1 MKIYIIAT
9 RETLTLEQARARI
22 ENASNVGNMPAADVA
37 WRIGGVIVQE
47 FVAPDGMVAV
57 GSPETK
63 YDGVIAWE
71 ECETITQAEH
81 ESAEL
86 AAIEQAEGEAA
97 QRQAEFKA
105 AEAERKATP
114 LIYDQPLQARIETP
128 ASDGHVYGLEVDP
141 DGGEIIPVQRE
152 SVRKTQAE
160 YEIEKAARMAE
171 RQQHRQR
178 LAAIK
183 TDLDAVEAAFDQ
195 IDVTAGGVMGV
206 AIAATTGVNKTA
218 MTEIRKALV
227 DIKAAIK
234 NLRQATEKLRKDA
247 K

>member
-1 MKIYIIAT
+1 MRYYNTTSGVIIT
-9 RETLTLEQARARI
+9 YEQASRSLKNPTTNPTNTHFAAEGILPLVEYAGPPEGFVAVPSNERVVVVDGIASVAYDLITVEAHEADNEAARI
-22 ENASNVGNMPAADVA
+22 AA
-37 WRIGGVIVQE
+37 E
-47 FVAPDGMVAV
+47 
-57 GSPETK
+57 
-63 YDGVIAWE
+63 
-71 ECETITQAEH
+71 
-81 ESAEL
+81 
-86 AAIEQAEGEAA
+86 
-97 QRQAEFKA
+97 A

-114 LIYDQPLQARIETP
+114 IIYDQPLQARIETP
-128 ASDGHVYGLEVDP
+128 ASDGHVYGIEVDP
-141 DGGEIIPVQRE
+141 DGGELVPVQRE

-183 TDLDAVEAAFDQ
+183 TDLDAVEAAVDQ
-195 IDVTAGGVMGV
+195 IDVTAGGSLGG
-206 AIAATTGVNKTA
+206 AIAATTVVNKTA